1 MGLFLILVIN
11 TARMRNAIDVFTALR
26 ANISPIY
33 SKFEGYNLLISRLKR
48 FSNNV
53 PSILKTF
60 RPSFGG
66 FEYKFYLIIYSSLIT
81 WINIPRYIKE
91 SQLNITFI

>member
-1 MGLFLILVIN
+1 MGLFLILVIY

-53 PSILKTF
+53 LLSVVLSTNFI
-60 RPSFGG
+60 
-66 FEYKFYLIIYSSLIT
+66 SLFL
-81 WINIPRYIKE
+81 
-91 SQLNITFI
+91 QV